1 MKIFYYV
8 IVLLIS
14 VMGCEW
20 KQTDSIPPVF
30 DENLTIAKLESD
42 FDRVKKR
49 IHQQDSDQHV
59 LWEYLLDQQEIIERL
74 ISGIKEDETTPD
86 SLMAHEIPLQKEEC
100 VQLIASLNQEMDLIR
115 LNASVE
121 SKGYNLLNVKDFG
134 AKGDGIANDRESIMK
149 CFEKASALGDGVK
162 VIFPEGIYSMD
173 IDESENPDGHLV
185 IHSLKNLVIEGNG
198 NVTLLMK
205 TYRTGIRVENC
216 FNVQIKNITID
227 YDPLPFTQGYITNV
241 DKRNDQ
247 VEIDIMEGFP
257 LPDNDKFK
265 KAKFLRGTMN
275 HPETGRLYREGD
287 WRVKDLKQTGDRSF
301 NFGVLT
307 NHGFEEKGL
316 TAPLKE
322 GHIFVMHARATPN
335 GGPAIYLYGSSYVTF
350 HEVNVYASPIH
361 IAILFYSDALK
372 FIGCNAIPK
381 PGTTRLTCANADG
394 FHCRSNRKGP
404 YIKDCHFFRINDD
417 DTNIFG
423 KMFSLAKI
431 ISPTKI
437 IINASPG
444 DNITGDKVSTPIYQP
459 GELLG
464 FVDPNQ
470 GLEIDAY
477 ARVKDTWLGEWHGRQ
492 WLMLELD
499 RPVQG
504 LVSRDSLGKGPFG
517 SREYVNGKHTN
528 IEHFVANLNTKGN
541 GFVIKDNT
549 FGDHRAA
556 SIKIQSTNGI
566 IEGNRIEHVK
576 GAGFFFCALMNWL
589 ELYPPRNIVIRGN
602 YIDNHRGFTST
613 IALPTGERDVKMRPM
628 RRLIIEDNEFRN
640 ATDLGISL
648 VNAENVIIRNNVI
661 ESNKP
666 FIFENCKNIIQ
677 EENKIIRDE
686 KSN

>member
-1 MKIFYYV
+1 MKNICCVFIF
-8 IVLLIS
+8 LLPL
-14 VMGCEW
+14 MGCIQ
-20 KQTDSIPPVF
+20 KTSDTIPPVF
-30 DENLTIAKLESD
+30 VENLTVEKLEGD
-42 FDRVKKR
+42 FERVKNR
-49 IHQQDSDQHV
+49 IQQQDTSKH
-59 LWEYLLDQQEIIERL
+59 LLAEYLEDQQEIVDRL
-74 ISGIKEDETTPD
+74 IAAIKEDEADTD

-100 VQLIASLNQEMDLIR
+100 AQLISSLNQEIELIR
-115 LNASVE
+115 LNASFKKE
-121 SKGYNLLNVKDFG
+121 GYHILNVKDYG
-134 AKGDGIANDRESIMK
+134 AKGDGITNDRESIRK
-149 CFEKASALGDGVK
+149 CFEKVSELGDAVK
-162 VIFPEGIYSMD
+162 VIFPEGVYSMD
-173 IDESENPDGHLV
+173 MNETENPAGHLV
-185 IHSLKNLVIEGNG
+185 LQSLNNLIIEGKG
-198 NVTLLMK
+198 DVTLLMK
-205 TYRTGIRVENC
+205 TYRTGIRVEDC
-216 FNVQIKNITID
+216 YNVQVKNITID

-241 DKRNDQ
+241 DRINDR
-247 VEIDIMEGFP
+247 VNIDIMEGFP
-257 LPDNDKFK
+257 LPDNEKFK
-265 KAKFLRGTMN
+265 KAAFLRGTMN
-275 HPETGRLYREGD
+275 HPGTGRLFREGD
-287 WRVKDLKQTGDRSF
+287 WRVKDLTQTGDRTF

-307 NHGFEEKGL
+307 NHGFEEQGL
-316 TAPLKE
+316 TASLKE

-350 HEVNVYASPIH
+350 HKVNVYASPIH

-372 FIGCNAIPK
+372 FIECNAMPK
-381 PGTTRLTCANADG
+381 PGTKRLTCANADG

-423 KMFSLAKI
+423 KMFSLAKVV
-431 ISPTKI
+431 SPTRMI
-437 IINASPG
+437 LNASPG
-444 DNITGDKVSTPIYQP
+444 DNITGDKVSTPIYQQ

-464 FVDPNQ
+464 FVNPNQ

-477 ARVKDTWLGEWHGRQ
+477 ARVKDTWLGEWHGKN

-499 RPVQG
+499 RPVKG
-504 LVSRDSLGKGPFG
+504 LVSRDSLGKKPFG
-517 SREYVNGKHTN
+517 SREYVNGKHSN

-541 GFVIKDNT
+541 GFVIKNNT

-613 IALPTGERDVKMRPM
+613 IALPTGERTANMRPM

-648 VNAENVIIRNNVI
+648 VNAENVIIRNNII

-666 FIFENCKNIIQ
+666 FIFENCKNIVQ
-677 EENKIIRDE
+677 QNNKIIRNE
-686 KSN
+686 